1 MRPSRVN
8 ARLRTETR
16 PCYARCAV
24 NVRIPV
30 PDTAPAQEQRGA
42 PVQLVLDGNPV
53 RAYRGESVA
62 VGLYASGHRVLS
74 RSIKYH
80 RPRAFFCLEGHC
92 GGCLMRIAGVPN
104 QRACMEPCADGLVVQ
119 PQNAYPSA
127 DLDVLEAVDWLF
139 PGGMNHHTLMTGS
152 SLLNAMANKVVRKLS
167 GLGEIPDAPPA
178 SLPATEH
185 LRPDVLVIGG
195 GAAGLAAAT
204 AAAAAGA
211 RTVLCDEHHALGGS
225 LLADPRHGPADAAR
239 RVQDA
244 IAAGVDLR
252 PGAVVLGYYPED
264 PAPVLVAA
272 SADRALLLEPRCTV
286 WATGGYAVNV
296 PFVNNDRPGVLAA
309 RAVGRLLVQHRVK
322 PAHRVC
328 LVDREFGRESG
339 REPWRDSGQASGDA
353 AGGDTHGRALA
364 RALEQAGCEVVI
376 VGPEQRVLGARG
388 RAWVTAIEVEGP
400 RGRAQRIDCDLV
412 AVAATPAPA
421 SEGPRQHGCQ
431 VALRPEAGGFAVQA
445 DQDGRTGVPGVFAC
459 GDVCG
464 FMGPDAATR
473 MGARAGRAAAAEARS

>member
-16 PCYARCAV
+16 PCYARSAV

-30 PDTAPAQEQRGA
+30 PDTAPAQDQRGA

-92 GGCLMRIAGVPN
+92 GGCLMRIDGVPN
-104 QRACMEPCADGLVVQ
+104 QRACMEPCRDGLAVE

-152 SLLNAMANKVVRKLS
+152 SLLNAITNKVVRKLS
-167 GLGEIPDAPPA
+167 GLGEIPAAPPA
-178 SLPATEH
+178 RWPTAEH
-185 LRPDVLVIGG
+185 LRPEVLVIGG

-204 AAAAAGA
+204 AAAQAGA
-211 RTVLCDEHHALGGS
+211 RTMLCDEHHALGGS
-225 LLADPRHGPADAAR
+225 LLADPRHGLADAAR
-239 RVQDA
+239 RVQA
-244 IAAGVDLR
+244 AAAAGVELR
-252 PGAVVLGYYPED
+252 TGTVVLGFYPED
-264 PAPVLVAA
+264 PVPVLVAA
-272 SADRALLLEPRCTV
+272 SADHALLLEPRCTV
-286 WATGGYAVNV
+286 WATGGYAVNL

-328 LVDREFGRESG
+328 LIDREA
-339 REPWRDSGQASGDA
+339 D
-353 AGGDTHGRALA
+353 AGGDTYAHALGQ
-364 RALEQAGCEVVI
+364 ALEQAGCEVVT
-376 VGPEQRVLGARG
+376 VAPDQRVLGARG
-388 RAWVTAIEVEGP
+388 RAWVTGIDVAGA

-421 SEGPRQHGCQ
+421 SEGPRQHGCR
-431 VALRPEAGGFAVQA
+431 VALRPEAGGFAVQV
-445 DQDGRTGVPGVFAC
+445 DEDGRTGVSGVLAC

-473 MGARAGRAAAAEARS
+473 MGARAGRAAAAEARP